1 MWHAASSKAT
11 VRRTAV
17 PVENDVVALRRPPVR
32 QATTVRSDVARTFAV
47 FVATIAQWWPLR
59 PFSAGED
66 QVRDVVFE
74 QRVGGRVYEVWHDGT
89 TVGWGEVVAWEPPCR
104 FVMTWCMT
112 PATTEVE
119 LRFVALGPA
128 LTRVEVEHRG
138 WEALADADLGADCAL
153 PGGYAGGAYVRGW
166 ATILARFAAAAER
179 TDGAT

>member
-1 MWHAASSKAT
+1 
-11 VRRTAV
+11 V
-17 PVENDVVALRRPPVR
+17 PAENDVIALRRPPVR
-32 QATTVRSDVARTFAV
+32 QATTVRSDVVHTFEA

-66 QVRDVVFE
+66 RVRDVVFE
-74 QRVGGRVYEVWHDGT
+74 QRAGGRVYEVWHDGT
-89 TVGWGEVVAWEPPCR
+89 SVAWGEVLAWEPPHR

-112 PATTEVE
+112 PAPTEVE

-138 WEALADADLGADCAL
+138 WEALAEADLGADCAL

-166 ATILARFAAAAER
+166 ATILDHFAAAAGR
-179 TDGAT
+179 VAGTA

>member
-1 MWHAASSKAT
+1 M
-11 VRRTAV
+11 

-32 QATTVRSDVARTFAV
+32 QATTVRSDGARTSADFG
-47 FVATIAQWWPLR
+47 ATIAQWWPLR

-112 PATTEVE
+112 PATTEV
-119 LRFVALGPA
+119 
-128 LTRVEVEHRG
+128 
-138 WEALADADLGADCAL
+138 D
-153 PGGYAGGAYVRGW
+153 YVRVW
-166 ATILARFAAAAER
+166 K
-179 TDGAT
+179 